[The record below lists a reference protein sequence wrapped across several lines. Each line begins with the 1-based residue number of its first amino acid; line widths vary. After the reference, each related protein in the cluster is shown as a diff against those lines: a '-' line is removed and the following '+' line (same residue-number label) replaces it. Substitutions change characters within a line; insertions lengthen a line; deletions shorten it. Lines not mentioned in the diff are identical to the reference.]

1 MAKKIK
7 ADICVIGAGSGGLSV
22 AAGAAQMGA
31 KVVLVEHHK
40 IGGECLNTGC
50 VPSKALIHIAQ
61 QTNNYQ
67 QVYEYVHKVM
77 ANIAPHDSQERFEKL
92 GIEVLRNTAKFI
104 NTKEIVVDDTTV
116 TAKYFVIATGS
127 SPALPP
133 VEGLQNTPFLTNET
147 IFEIKTQ
154 PEHLIVIGGGPIGCE
169 LAQAYRTLGSKVTLI
184 QHSIIMKKD
193 DPELV
198 DVVRQQLIA
207 DGIELYEQCELNKIT
222 HTDNQFQINITQENQ
237 THEITGSHLLI
248 AAGRKPN
255 IGALNL
261 DNAGVA
267 YTKQGITVDNK
278 MRTNKKHIFAI
289 GDVIGQ
295 YQFTHIASYQAGIV
309 IKNALFRL
317 PAKVNYSAVP
327 WVTFTN
333 PELAHVGLHE
343 QIAPKNIRILKA
355 DFADNDRAQTE
366 NQTSG
371 FIKVITTKKGLI
383 LGASIV
389 GHNAGELIYPWIL
402 AINQK
407 LSIKSL
413 ATIIA
418 PYPTLGEI
426 SKKAAGE
433 FYKSALFS
441 ERTKKL
447 VRFLLKL

>member
-1 MAKKIK
+1 MKKIK
-7 ADICVIGAGSGGLSV
+7 ADICIIGAGSGGLSV

-40 IGGECLNTGC
+40 MGGECLNTGC
-50 VPSKALIHIAQ
+50 VPSKALIHMAQ
-61 QTNNYQ
+61 QTKDYQ
-67 QVYEYVHKVM
+67 QVYDYVHKVM
-77 ANIAPHDSQERFEKL
+77 SNIAPHDSQKRFEKF
-92 GIEVLRNTAKFI
+92 GVEVLRNTAKFI
-104 NTKEIVVDDTTV
+104 SPKEIVVDDTTV

-133 VEGLQNTPFLTNET
+133 VEDLQNTPFLTNET
-147 IFEIKTQ
+147 IFELKTQ

-169 LAQAYRTLGSKVTLI
+169 LAQAYKNLGSKVTLI

-198 DVVRQQLIA
+198 DVVRQKLIA
-207 DGIELYEQCELNKIT
+207 DDIKLYEQCELNKIT